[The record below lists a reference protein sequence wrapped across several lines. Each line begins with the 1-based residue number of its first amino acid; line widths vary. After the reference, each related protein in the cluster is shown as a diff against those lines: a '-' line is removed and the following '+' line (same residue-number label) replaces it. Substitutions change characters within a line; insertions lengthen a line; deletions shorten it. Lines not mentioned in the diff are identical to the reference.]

1 MSVPVK
7 GKKSHKTGEKLP
19 ATATKQKQ
27 ARNYASAIAEVLKE
41 ELQTSGMSTKAIMN
55 WTNAGERTVKG
66 WIAGSNGP
74 REECLIE
81 LMRSSDLAF
90 ERTLVLSGRAS
101 VVNKGR
107 LALLGKQLLEL
118 VSMLDAILS

>member
-1 MSVPVK
+1 MSVLVK

-19 ATATKQKQ
+19 ATA
-27 ARNYASAIAEVLKE
+27 ARQNTARHYARAVAEVLKQ
-41 ELQTSGMSTKAIMN
+41 ELQTPGMSTKAIMN

-74 REECLIE
+74 RGECLIE

-90 ERTLVLSGRAS
+90 GRVLLLAGRGGIVNERQLAMLRTQLVE
-101 VVNKGR
+101 VVSTIDTM
-107 LALLGKQLLEL
+107 LG
-118 VSMLDAILS
+118 

>member
-19 ATATKQKQ
+19 ALATRQRQ
-27 ARNYASAIAEVLKE
+27 ARIYARAVAEVLKL
-41 ELQTSGMSTKAIMN
+41 ELQLSGMSTKVIMN

-74 REECLIE
+74 RGECLIE
-81 LMRSSDLAF
+81 LMRSSDMAFARILA
-90 ERTLVLSGRAS
+90 LSGRGN
-101 VVNKGR
+101 VLDGR
-107 LALLGKQLLEL
+107 RLGLLRKQLLEL
-118 VSMLDAILS
+118 VSTIDAMDN